1 MIPELTLGLRKVV
14 NVPLAIVHNRDNKT
28 TNLLINRDTLSKLG
42 YVIHPSTAH
51 ILTKEMEKVKWP
63 NKKYMVK
70 NTIVTIGIILF
81 LSLFFF
87 GINLLVALLKGLR

>member
-1 MIPELTLGLRKVV
+1 MKFFK
-14 NVPLAIVHNRDNKT
+14 NVK
-28 TNLLINRDTLSKLG
+28 
-42 YVIHPSTAH
+42 
-51 ILTKEMEKVKWP
+51 KEMEKVKWP